1 MQKAPRVPTV
11 KHFHIGACLEQEQKA
26 KKRERKKR
34 NNKHVVWVWAVC
46 AALILP
52 ETHCFK
58 WVLAHSMTQ
67 TNRNSCPCASGERT
81 KPWQHCHHCHS
92 PPQTLIQKGGGGTK
106 AGSGGGQTNTG
117 RHCGQGLCA
126 SAQIYCTLSMWA
138 WQTGNQG
145 KRGQVESERTRERER
160 QAMSVFTSYA
170 ELAVLQLQTQ
180 W

>member
-1 MQKAPRVPTV
+1 MPTV

-26 KKRERKKR
+26 KKREREKKR

-52 ETHCFK
+52 EPHCFK

-92 PPQTLIQKGGGGTK
+92 PPQTLIQKGGGAQRLGVVVDRQTRAGTVDRACVLLLRYTVLYLCGHGKQATK
-106 AGSGGGQTNTG
+106 ARGGRLRVREQ
-117 RHCGQGLCA
+117 
-126 SAQIYCTLSMWA
+126 
-138 WQTGNQG
+138 
-145 KRGQVESERTRERER
+145 ERERER